1 MQPPTPSGANLAAQ
15 HFANFLYRRVARHW
29 HSLWVRWHPDGSV
42 KQRFH
47 AERIFAP
54 AADGSDGVQMR
65 VVYHYGDERGTVS
78 EGPTSGPWT
87 ITEAEHSR
95 PDGLA
100 HPSSPDSMA
109 TLMLPGG
116 PSAWC
121 MKQSPAGA
129 PCAVE
134 MFLHHADEFRASFGV
149 IHAPDGALQQ
159 LSLIREDT
167 RGPWPKDDWS
177 GSDAASRVSAAE
189 LHEALVAAGAPV
201 DADGTGSAITAD
213 LRQSAIEAARWPE
226 FRAAQIDADAD
237 VALLCDRFVVVG
249 PAMRTAGV
257 AWSAAAAWWP
267 EARAGETK
275 RLYTIEVRW
284 DAQGGLEGVRTA
296 QFEAGARP

>member
-1 MQPPTPSGANLAAQ
+1 MQPTPSDLAAR
-15 HFANFLYRRVARHW
+15 HFANFLYRRKARHW

-47 AERIFAP
+47 AERIFHP
-54 AADGSDGVQMR
+54 NEINSSGGGDVQMR

-78 EGPTSGPWT
+78 EGPTCGPWA

-95 PDGLA
+95 SDGLA
-100 HPSSPDSMA
+100 HPSSPDSMT

-121 MKQSPAGA
+121 MKQSPSGT

-134 MFLHHADEFRASFGV
+134 MFLHHADECRASFGV
-149 IHAPDGALQQ
+149 IQAPDGALQQ

-177 GSDAASRVSAAE
+177 GSDAARRVSAAE
-189 LHEALVAAGAPV
+189 LHEALVMAGAPI
-201 DADGTGSAITAD
+201 DTDGTGSAITAD
-213 LRQSAIEAARWPE
+213 LHQSAIEGARWTE
-226 FRAAQIDADAD
+226 CRAAQIGTAD

-249 PAMRTAGV
+249 PAMRVAGQ
-257 AWSAAAAWWP
+257 AWSTAAAWWP
-267 EARAGETK
+267 EQHVGNSK
-275 RLYTIEVRW
+275 MLYTIEARW
-284 DAQGGLEGVRTA
+284 DAQGGLDQVRTA
-296 QFEAGARP
+296 QFQLELPA